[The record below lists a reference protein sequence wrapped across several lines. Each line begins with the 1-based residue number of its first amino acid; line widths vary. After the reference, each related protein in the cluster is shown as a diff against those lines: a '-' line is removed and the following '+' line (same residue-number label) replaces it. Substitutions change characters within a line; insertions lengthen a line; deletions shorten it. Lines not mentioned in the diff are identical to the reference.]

1 MGNCQKA
8 WEKMEK
14 VRKSKGKPS
23 LDSILF
29 STPEQKMLRFLLSEP
44 TTSFTLRI
52 LSSRL
57 KGIRG
62 LGGAEGIMNLLR
74 QLEEVGLVQFLN
86 NNREISIQN
95 DNLAVKMM
103 KILSSICDLE
113 GVRELVEPIS
123 TRGVLFGSRANGECR
138 SDSNYNVFVV
148 SDSTDSVRNVVER
161 HPLGKKIELEV
172 WTSDQY
178 HLIEKKNSRL
188 SNHLTAGIVM
198 WGSSW

>member
-1 MGNCQKA
+1 
-8 WEKMEK
+8 MEK
-14 VRKSKGKPS
+14 VRKTKGKPS
-23 LDSILF
+23 LESILF
-29 STPEQKMLRFLLSEP
+29 NTPEQKMLRFLLSEP
-44 TTSFTLRI
+44 TTSFTPRI

-62 LGGAEGIMNLLR
+62 LGGAEGIMSLLKK
-74 QLEEVGLVQFLN
+74 LEEVSLVQFLN
-86 NNREISIQN
+86 NNREVSIQN
-95 DNLAVKMM
+95 DNLAVKML
-103 KILSSICDLE
+103 KIVSSICDLE

-123 TRGVLFGSRANGECR
+123 TKGVLFGSRATGECR

-172 WTSDQY
+172 WTPDQY
-178 HLIEKKNSRL
+178 HLIDKKNSRL
-188 SNHLTAGIVM
+188 STDLTSGIVM